1 MAFVVQRARRS
12 RPHRA
17 AGLAVA
23 GALLFACAPSR
34 WTVPALAQPNGAAAL
49 AAYMGADRERLL
61 IDGARQ
67 EGELTLYSSMQRTDA
82 VIE

>member
-1 MAFVVQRARRS
+1 MALTVHRARRS
-12 RPHRA
+12 RPRRT
-17 AGLAVA
+17 AGLALA
-23 GALLFACAPSR
+23 GALLLAYAPSR
-34 WTVPALAQPNGAAAL
+34 WTAPALARPNGAAAL

-67 EGELTLYSSMQRTDA
+67 EGELTLYSSMQRADA

>member
-1 MAFVVQRARRS
+1 M
-12 RPHRA
+12 
-17 AGLAVA
+17 A

-34 WTVPALAQPNGAAAL
+34 WTAPALAQPNGAAAL

>member
-1 MAFVVQRARRS
+1 MLARRPGGPC
-12 RPHRA
+12 RH
-17 AGLAVA
+17 
-23 GALLFACAPSR
+23 
-34 WTVPALAQPNGAAAL
+34 AQPNGAAAL

>member
-1 MAFVVQRARRS
+1 
-12 RPHRA
+12 
-17 AGLAVA
+17 
-23 GALLFACAPSR
+23 
-34 WTVPALAQPNGAAAL
+34 VPALAQPNGAAAL